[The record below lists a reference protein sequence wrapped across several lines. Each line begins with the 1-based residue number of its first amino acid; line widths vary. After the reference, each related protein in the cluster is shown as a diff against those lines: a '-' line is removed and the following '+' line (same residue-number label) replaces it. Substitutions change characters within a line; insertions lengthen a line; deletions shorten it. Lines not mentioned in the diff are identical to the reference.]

1 MQAETPKTL
10 KDMQRMDTQM
20 KAKQAMHEKMM
31 LTKTSEE
38 RSTLMADHT
47 KTMQGDRH
55 DEIDVI
61 PWKNEYEG

>member
-1 MQAETPKTL
+1 
-10 KDMQRMDTQM
+10 MDTQM